1 MITNKSAIITKL
13 PNVGTTIF
21 TVMSSLAN
29 EYNAIN
35 LSQGFPNFP
44 VSDELISL
52 VNQNMKKG
60 YNQYAPMMGIKELRE
75 VISEKT
81 YNLYNVKYNPDSEI
95 TVTSG
100 GTEAIFD
107 AITAVVKTND
117 EVIVFEPAYDCYV
130 PAIELNGGIPV
141 YVSLKYP
148 DYKIDWNEAKNKITP
163 KTKLIIVNTPHNPT
177 GAVLDENDLKQLAN
191 IVQNTNIFIISDEVY
206 EHIIFDG
213 LKHNSLITVPEL
225 QQRSFIVSSFGK
237 TFHATGWKT
246 GYCVAPKELT
256 TEFRKMH
263 QFITFSTF
271 TPLQYALAEF
281 LKNPANYNGLPK
293 FYEKKRNIFLN
304 SIKNS
309 KFTFVP
315 SKGSYFQN
323 LCYSEIS
330 DEPDYDLAIRL
341 TKEIG
346 VASVPL
352 SAFYHDK
359 KDEKTLRFCFAKDDE
374 TLNRAGER
382 LAKLWCYWE
391 SVYNVRFTHNL
402 FYF

>member
-148 DYKIDWNEAKNKITP
+148 DYKIDWNEAKNKIKKGLTISEGC
-163 KTKLIIVNTPHNPT
+163 KL
-177 GAVLDENDLKQLAN
+177 K
-191 IVQNTNIFIISDEVY
+191 
-206 EHIIFDG
+206 
-213 LKHNSLITVPEL
+213 
-225 QQRSFIVSSFGK
+225 
-237 TFHATGWKT
+237 
-246 GYCVAPKELT
+246 
-256 TEFRKMH
+256 
-263 QFITFSTF
+263 
-271 TPLQYALAEF
+271 
-281 LKNPANYNGLPK
+281 LP
-293 FYEKKRNIFLN
+293 I
-304 SIKNS
+304 
-309 KFTFVP
+309 
-315 SKGSYFQN
+315 
-323 LCYSEIS
+323 
-330 DEPDYDLAIRL
+330 
-341 TKEIG
+341 
-346 VASVPL
+346 
-352 SAFYHDK
+352 
-359 KDEKTLRFCFAKDDE
+359 
-374 TLNRAGER
+374 
-382 LAKLWCYWE
+382 
-391 SVYNVRFTHNL
+391 
-402 FYF
+402 

>member
-1 MITNKSAIITKL
+1 MGTSKLLVTSKL
-13 PNVGTTIF
+13 PKVGTTIF

-29 EYNAIN
+29 EYGAIN

-52 VNQNMKKG
+52 INHYMKKG

-81 YNLYNVKYNPDSEI
+81 FNLYNVKYNSDSEI

-100 GTEAIFD
+100 GTEAVFD
-107 AITAVVKTND
+107 AITSVVKTGD

-130 PAIELNGGIPV
+130 PAIELNGGVPI
-141 YVSLKYP
+141 YISLKYP
-148 DYKIDWNEAKNKITP
+148 DYKIDWNEVKNKISA
-163 KTKLIIVNTPHNPT
+163 KTKLIIINTPHNPT
-177 GAVLDENDLKQLAN
+177 GAVLSESDLKKFAN
-191 IVQNTNIFIISDEVY
+191 IVHNTNIFIISDEVY

-213 LKHNSLITVPEL
+213 LKHNSLMTIPEL
-225 QQRSFIVSSFGK
+225 QQRSFIISSFGK

-256 TEFRKMH
+256 VEFRKIH
-263 QFITFSTF
+263 QFVTFSTF
-271 TPLQYALAEF
+271 TPLQYALADF
-281 LKNPANYNGLPK
+281 LKNPTNYNGLPE
-293 FYEKKRNIFLN
+293 FYEKKRNTFLN
-304 SIKNS
+304 SVKNS
-309 KFTFVP
+309 KFTFIP

-323 LCYSEIS
+323 LCYSAIS
-330 DEPDYDLAIRL
+330 NEPDYDLAIRL

-359 KDEKTLRFCFAKDDE
+359 KDEKILRFCFAKDDE
-374 TLNRAGER
+374 TLKRAGE
-382 LAKLWCYWE
+382 KL
-391 SVYNVRFTHNL
+391 SKL
-402 FYF
+402 

>member
-1 MITNKSAIITKL
+1 MITSKSAIITKL

-29 EYNAIN
+29 EYGAIN

-148 DYKIDWNEAKNKITP
+148 DYKIDWNESKNKITP

-382 LAKLWCYWE
+382 LAKL
-391 SVYNVRFTHNL
+391 
-402 FYF
+402 

>member
-293 FYEKKRNIFLN
+293 FYEKKRNIFLD

-309 KFTFVP
+309 KFIFVP

-382 LAKLWCYWE
+382 LAKL
-391 SVYNVRFTHNL
+391 
-402 FYF
+402 

>member
-21 TVMSSLAN
+21 TVMSSFAN
-29 EYNAIN
+29 EYGAIN

-382 LAKLWCYWE
+382 LAKL
-391 SVYNVRFTHNL
+391 
-402 FYF
+402 

>member
-29 EYNAIN
+29 EYGAIN

-382 LAKLWCYWE
+382 LAKL
-391 SVYNVRFTHNL
+391 
-402 FYF
+402 

>member
-1 MITNKSAIITKL
+1 MITSKSAIITKL

-29 EYNAIN
+29 EYGAIN

-382 LAKLWCYWE
+382 LAKL
-391 SVYNVRFTHNL
+391 
-402 FYF
+402 

>member
-1 MITNKSAIITKL
+1 
-13 PNVGTTIF
+13 
-21 TVMSSLAN
+21 
-29 EYNAIN
+29 

-225 QQRSFIVSSFGK
+225 QQRSFIVNSFGK

-382 LAKLWCYWE
+382 LAKL
-391 SVYNVRFTHNL
+391 
-402 FYF
+402 

>member
-1 MITNKSAIITKL
+1 MSANKPLITTKL
-13 PNVGTTIF
+13 PKVGTTIF
-21 TVMSSLAN
+21 TIMSSLAN
-29 EYNAIN
+29 EYKAIN

-44 VSDELISL
+44 VSDKLISL
-52 VNQNMKKG
+52 INQYMKKG
-60 YNQYAPMMGIKELRE
+60 YNQYAPMMGVKELRE
-75 VISEKT
+75 VVSEKT
-81 YNLYNVKYNPDSEI
+81 FNLYNVNYNPDSEI
-95 TVTSG
+95 TITSG

-107 AITAVVKTND
+107 AISAVVKTGD
-117 EVIVFEPAYDCYV
+117 EVIVFEPAYDCYI
-130 PAIELNGGIPV
+130 PAIELNGGVPV
-141 YVSLKYP
+141 YISLKYP
-148 DYKIDWNEAKNKITP
+148 DYKIDWNEVKNKISS
-163 KTKLIIVNTPHNPT
+163 KTKLLIINTPHNPT
-177 GAVLDENDLKQLAN
+177 GAVLEESDLLALSN

-213 LKHNSLITVPEL
+213 LKHNSLMTVSEL

-256 TEFRKMH
+256 TEFRKIH

-271 TPLQYALAEF
+271 TPLQYALADF
-281 LKNPANYNGLPK
+281 LKNPTNYNGLPK
-293 FYEKKRNIFLN
+293 FYEKKRNTFLN
-304 SIKNS
+304 SVKKS

-323 LCYSEIS
+323 LCYSAIS
-330 DEPDYDLAIRL
+330 NESDYNLAIRL

-359 KDEKTLRFCFAKDDE
+359 KDEKILRFCFAKDDE
-374 TLNRAGER
+374 TLSRAGE
-382 LAKLWCYWE
+382 KL
-391 SVYNVRFTHNL
+391 SKL
-402 FYF
+402 

>member
-1 MITNKSAIITKL
+1 MITSKSAIITKL

-141 YVSLKYP
+141 YISLKYP

-256 TEFRKMH
+256 VEFRKIH
-263 QFITFSTF
+263 QFVTFSTF
-271 TPLQYALAEF
+271 TPLQYALADF

-293 FYEKKRNIFLN
+293 FYKKKRNIFLN
-304 SIKNS
+304 SIKKS
-309 KFTFVP
+309 KFIFVP

-359 KDEKTLRFCFAKDDE
+359 KDEKILRFCFAKDDE

-382 LAKLWCYWE
+382 LAKL
-391 SVYNVRFTHNL
+391 
-402 FYF
+402 

>member
-1 MITNKSAIITKL
+1 MSTNKPLITTKL
-13 PNVGTTIF
+13 PSVGTTIF

-44 VSDELISL
+44 VSSELISL
-52 VNQNMKKG
+52 INNYMKKG
-60 YNQYAPMMGIKELRE
+60 YNQYAPMMGVKELRE

-81 YNLYNVKYNPDSEI
+81 YNLYNVKYNSDTEI

-100 GTEAIFD
+100 GTEAVFD
-107 AITAVVKTND
+107 AITAVVKQGD

-148 DYKIDWNEAKNKITP
+148 DYKIDWNEVKNKITN
-163 KTKLIIVNTPHNPT
+163 KTKLIIINTPHNPT
-177 GAVLDENDLKQLAN
+177 GAILNEHDLKQLAN
-191 IVQNTNIFIISDEVY
+191 IVKNTNIFIISDEVY

-213 LKHNSLITVPEL
+213 LKHNSFITVPEL
-225 QQRSFIVSSFGK
+225 QQRSFIISSFGK
-237 TFHATGWKT
+237 TFHATGWKS
-246 GYCVAPKELT
+246 GYCIAPKELT
-256 TEFRKMH
+256 AEFRKVH
-263 QFITFSTF
+263 QFVTFSTF
-271 TPLQYALAEF
+271 TPLQYALADF
-281 LKNPANYNGLPK
+281 LKNPTNYNGLPK
-293 FYEKKRNIFLN
+293 FYERKRNVFLN
-304 SIKNS
+304 SVKNT

-323 LCYSEIS
+323 LCYSAIS
-330 DEPDYDLAIRL
+330 NESDYDLAIRL

-359 KDEKTLRFCFAKDDE
+359 KDEKILRFCFAKDDE
-374 TLNRAGER
+374 TLVKAGER
-382 LAKLWCYWE
+382 LSKL
-391 SVYNVRFTHNL
+391 
-402 FYF
+402 

>member
-1 MITNKSAIITKL
+1 MITSKSAIITKL

-382 LAKLWCYWE
+382 LAKL
-391 SVYNVRFTHNL
+391 
-402 FYF
+402 

>member
-382 LAKLWCYWE
+382 LAKL
-391 SVYNVRFTHNL
+391 
-402 FYF
+402 

>member
-29 EYNAIN
+29 EYGAIN

-359 KDEKTLRFCFAKDDE
+359 KDEKTLCFCFAKDDE

-382 LAKLWCYWE
+382 LAKL
-391 SVYNVRFTHNL
+391 
-402 FYF
+402 